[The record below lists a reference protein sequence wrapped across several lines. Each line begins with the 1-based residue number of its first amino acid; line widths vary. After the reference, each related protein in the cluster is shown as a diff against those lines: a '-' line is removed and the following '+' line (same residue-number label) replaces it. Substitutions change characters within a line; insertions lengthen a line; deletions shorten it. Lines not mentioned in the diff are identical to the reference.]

1 VSAEREE
8 IPHESGMDELYGSS
22 PMATLY
28 ISTMFVGSLDTIR
41 NAAWSTREQ
50 MRKCGAV
57 KEMRDL
63 DVVLAHVD
71 TALAHLH
78 TTNHKAFEALGEA
91 DS

>member
-1 VSAEREE
+1 
-8 IPHESGMDELYGSS
+8 
-22 PMATLY
+22 
-28 ISTMFVGSLDTIR
+28 
-41 NAAWSTREQ
+41 

-78 TTNHKAFEALGEA
+78 TTNHKAFEALDAAADEA